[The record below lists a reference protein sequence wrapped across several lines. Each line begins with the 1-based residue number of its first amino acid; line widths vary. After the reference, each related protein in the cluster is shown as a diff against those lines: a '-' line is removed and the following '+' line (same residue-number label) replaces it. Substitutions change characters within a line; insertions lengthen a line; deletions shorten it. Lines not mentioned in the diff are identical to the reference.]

1 MKHGGPLMDC
11 GIPGPGVAP
20 GGAWLSTDELPSPA
34 LLQEGRVELSRPI
47 CQSTCYIQYSLILI
61 FKAPLPHLR
70 QVLLLSQYP
79 FFPGE
84 EAESQKVK
92 YLPCLSVQGQV
103 CLPPSLDSSPI
114 PEHHVSREAPGQPPS
129 AV

>member
-20 GGAWLSTDELPSPA
+20 GGTWLSTDELLSPA

-61 FKAPLPHLR
+61 FKAPSPPPQTGLVIIYYLSILSSQVRKLSLR
-70 QVLLLSQYP
+70 
-79 FFPGE
+79 
-84 EAESQKVK
+84 K
-92 YLPCLSVQGQV
+92 
-103 CLPPSLDSSPI
+103 
-114 PEHHVSREAPGQPPS
+114 
-129 AV
+129 